1 MAELFLN
8 FHVNFQDLREEEQFP
23 QLFIFG
29 DPDQGVTVTNGNG
42 FNQTV
47 TLNSEGFALVDIPLS
62 EAMSGT
68 GVNNLGFQITSDE
81 GIQAYF
87 SNRATAT
94 TDLTIIFEKGSLG
107 TEYILASFGHIEGEG
122 GQFSVQATEDNT
134 TVDVTLPDGQTFS
147 VAP

>member
-1 MAELFLN
+1 MFELFLN
-8 FHVNFQDLREEEQFP
+8 FHANFPGQVSSP

-29 DPDQGVTVTNGNG
+29 DPDQEVTVTNGNG

-47 TLNSEGFALVDIPLS
+47 TLNSQGFALVDIPLG

-87 SNRATAT
+87 FNRATAT
-94 TDLTIIFEKGSLG
+94 TDLIIIFERVG
-107 TEYILASFGHIEGEG
+107 
-122 GQFSVQATEDNT
+122 
-134 TVDVTLPDGQTFS
+134 
-147 VAP
+147 